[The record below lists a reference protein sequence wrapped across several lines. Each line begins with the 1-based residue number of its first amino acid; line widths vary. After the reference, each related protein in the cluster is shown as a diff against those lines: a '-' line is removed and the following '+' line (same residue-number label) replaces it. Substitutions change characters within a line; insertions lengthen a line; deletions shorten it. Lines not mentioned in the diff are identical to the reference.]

1 MFYLRSPKFFSNFY
15 ISFIL
20 IKKLIPL
27 NQTNKIYVFESEEV
41 KMDYKRTVREPD
53 GKHIIIY
60 QDNGWIQH
68 IKIYNNGDRDE
79 WLEEDHA

>member
-1 MFYLRSPKFFSNFY
+1 
-15 ISFIL
+15 
-20 IKKLIPL
+20 
-27 NQTNKIYVFESEEV
+27 
-41 KMDYKRTVREPD
+41 MDYKRTVREPD

-79 WLEEDHA
+79 WLERDHA